1 MALGTIFSTFS
12 GRPSWRVLGTLE
24 SPVACETLPVLGLL
38 PVSWTAS
45 GSLSS
50 TDLGA
55 LGLVLVWRD
64 LGGKLLLFLWEVTNL
79 VLDSAGDR
87 RLGGVGGA
95 LALLVGESGRHV
107 CEVVWLWFWL

>member
-1 MALGTIFSTFS
+1 MLGTIFSTFS
-12 GRPSWRVLGTLE
+12 GRPSCKVWGTLE

-55 LGLVLVWRD
+55 CGLEMLVEGFGE
-64 LGGKLLLFLWEVTNL
+64 GGELDGGGVTNL
-79 VLDSAGDR
+79 VLDGAGD
-87 RLGGVGGA
+87 G
-95 LALLVGESGRHV
+95 
-107 CEVVWLWFWL
+107 

>member
-12 GRPSWRVLGTLE
+12 GRPSWRALGTLE
-24 SPVACETLPVLGLL
+24 SPVACETLPVLELL

-55 LGLVLVWRD
+55 W
-64 LGGKLLLFLWEVTNL
+64 W
-79 VLDSAGDR
+79 
-87 RLGGVGGA
+87 
-95 LALLVGESGRHV
+95 LLV
-107 CEVVWLWFWL
+107 